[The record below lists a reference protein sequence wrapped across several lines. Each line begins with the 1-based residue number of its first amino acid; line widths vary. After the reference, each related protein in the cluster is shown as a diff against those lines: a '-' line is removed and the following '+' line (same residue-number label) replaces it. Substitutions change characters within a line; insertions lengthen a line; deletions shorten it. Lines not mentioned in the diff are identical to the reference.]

1 MDVPQDMMTRYLE
14 RRIRELEDCQ
24 RFLADKQFT
33 KLEKVGHQLRGNGV
47 TFGFPELSSIGI
59 KLEQS
64 SQDKDLPST
73 HEALQEFSR
82 WVEEHRLN

>member
-1 MDVPQDMMTRYLE
+1 MDVPQDMMIRYLE
-14 RRIRELEDCQ
+14 RRTRELQDCE

-47 TFGFPELSSIGI
+47 TFGFPELSDIGM

-64 SQDKDLPST
+64 SQDQDLPST
-73 HEALQEFSR
+73 QEALEEFSR
-82 WVEEHRLN
+82 WVEEHKLN